1 VRRPNRR
8 VLPTVIGVTVV
19 TTLAA
24 NVAVLAAHV
33 STGKVA
39 QAQAQ
44 APGTNASYV
53 LGANAS
59 LVTPSPTGPVQRL
72 SADLLVAGA
81 QTLAPD
87 LIAKLRKVKGVKA
100 VEVVDAAQALV
111 AGNRVGL
118 LGVDPVTFR
127 AYTPKPTA
135 DSDQLWRNIAGGDV
149 AVSFL
154 LGKDG
159 GVALGSEVPVGGATR
174 QTQTRVGAL
183 ATMGISNVDA
193 VVSHATAKLIGMSS
207 GNALLISAPKAR
219 QAQLNQWLNKLLP
232 KGVRSVVLNPKLDYT
247 NGRQLPQAS
256 GTYLTSLQIQ
266 TAIAAGRT
274 KLGVPYVY
282 GGNGPNGYD
291 CSSFVKWSLAQAGI
305 TMPRVAADQARTGPI
320 VPYSQ
325 AQVGD
330 LLIWANDPTA
340 PGYIDHIAIY
350 LGNGQMLVAPHTGT
364 VIQVENV
371 YTSNLRG
378 AVRVNPQLAA
388 QVAAQTGLVTVS

>member
-1 VRRPNRR
+1 MRRPNRR

-24 NVAVLAAHV
+24 NVAVLAAHL
-33 STGKVA
+33 STTTVT
-39 QAQAQ
+39 QP
-44 APGTNASYV
+44 PGTNTSYV

-59 LVTPSPTGPVQRL
+59 LVTPSPTGPVRQL
-72 SADLLVAGA
+72 SPDLLIAGA
-81 QTLAPD
+81 QTLTPD

-111 AGNRVGL
+111 AGNRVGRL

-159 GVALGSEVPVGGATR
+159 GVALGSEVLVGGSTR
-174 QTQTRVGAL
+174 QAQTRVGAL
-183 ATMGISNVDA
+183 ATMGIGDVDA
-193 VVSHATAKLIGMSS
+193 VVSHATAKLIGMPS
-207 GNALLISAPKAR
+207 GNALLISAPKVKL
-219 QAQLNQWLNKLLP
+219 AQLNQWLMKKLLP
-232 KGVRSVVLNPKLDYT
+232 KGVRSMVLNPKLDYT

-388 QVAAQTGLVTVS
+388 QVAGQTGLVTVS

>member
-1 VRRPNRR
+1 MRRPNRR

-33 STGKVA
+33 STGKVI
-39 QAQAQ
+39 Q

-81 QTLAPD
+81 QTLPPD

-111 AGNRVGL
+111 AGKRVGL
-118 LGVDPVTFR
+118 LGVDPGTFR

-174 QTQTRVGAL
+174 QAQTRVGAL
-183 ATMGISNVDA
+183 ATMGIGNVDA
-193 VVSHATAKLIGMSS
+193 VVSHAKAKLIGMPS
-207 GNALLISAPKAR
+207 GNALLISAPKTKL
-219 QAQLNQWLNKLLP
+219 AQLNQWLTKKLLP

-274 KLGVPYVY
+274 KLGLPYVY

-388 QVAAQTGLVTVS
+388 